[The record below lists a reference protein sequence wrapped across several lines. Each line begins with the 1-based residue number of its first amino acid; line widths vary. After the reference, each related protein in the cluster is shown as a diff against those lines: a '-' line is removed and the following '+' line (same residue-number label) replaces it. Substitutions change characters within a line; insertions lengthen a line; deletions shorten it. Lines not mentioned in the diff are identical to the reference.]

1 MLKVVLD
8 KTLLSVGVLV
18 AAMIAVPA
26 LAVDVT
32 VTIENLAPANGN
44 FLTPMWVGFH
54 DGGFDSYDIGTPATP
69 GLERIAEDGNT
80 GPLSGE
86 FLAAGFGAIDATI
99 PGPNGPIAPGDTATM
114 TFDLNPTAGSNRFFS
129 YASMIIPSNDAFVA
143 NAGGTAHQV
152 FDELGNFVG
161 GTFVLMGSRV
171 RDAGTEVNDE
181 IPANTAFFGQMA
193 PNTGV
198 TENGT
203 VQIHDGFL
211 PAGSSGILDAE
222 MFAGADFTQP
232 GYRVARITLSAD
244 LVGEPALNLNNN
256 RFRVTADWTTDDGS
270 GQGLGTELTG
280 DTGQFY
286 FFSPNNI
293 ELVVKVLDACDIADR
308 FWVFAGGLTDVGVVL
323 TVEDLVS
330 GEIQTYTNEL
340 GTAFEPIRDTD
351 AFATCDQ

>member
-1 MLKVVLD
+1 MPNFTFNKTMML
-8 KTLLSVGVLV
+8 TFGLV
-18 AAMIAVPA
+18 AAMVAVPVM
-26 LAVDVT
+26 AVDVT

-54 DGGFDSYDIGTPATP
+54 NGGFDSYDIGTPATP

-80 GPLSGE
+80 GPISGE
-86 FLAAGFGAIDATI
+86 FLASGFGAVDATI

-114 TFDLNPTAGSNRFFS
+114 TFNLDANAASSRFFS

-143 NAGGTAHQV
+143 NASGTAHQV

-161 GTFVLMGSRV
+161 GSFVLMGSRV

-181 IPANTAFFGQMA
+181 IPENTAFFGQMA

-211 PAGSSGILDAE
+211 PAGSGGILDSE
-222 MFAGADFTQP
+222 MFAGADFTQS
-232 GYRVARITLSAD
+232 GYQIARITLSAD
-244 LVGEPALNLNNN
+244 IPGVDTLELASD
-256 RFRVTADWTTDDGS
+256 RFRVTANWTTADGS
-270 GQGLGTELTG
+270 GQGLGDELTG
-280 DTGQFY
+280 DTGYFY

-293 ELVVKVLDACDIADR
+293 EVVVKVLDACDEFNR
-308 FWVFAGGLTDVGVVL
+308 FWVFAGGLTDVGVELV
-323 TVEDLVS
+323 VEDTES
-330 GEIQTYTNEL
+330 GEIQRYTNDL
-340 GTAFEPIRDTD
+340 GTEFTPIRDTD
-351 AFATCDQ
+351 AFATCP